1 VVAVEIDP
9 RKVEL
14 ARHNARIY
22 GVEDMIEFVV
32 GALLENTS
40 LTTMAQKLLVVKN
53 VSRPPHGG
61 NQAPEYF

>member
-32 GALLENTS
+32 GDFFRLAPSLKVRSVLLDEYIQKRHALW
-40 LTTMAQKLLVVKN
+40 
-53 VSRPPHGG
+53 
-61 NQAPEYF
+61 Y